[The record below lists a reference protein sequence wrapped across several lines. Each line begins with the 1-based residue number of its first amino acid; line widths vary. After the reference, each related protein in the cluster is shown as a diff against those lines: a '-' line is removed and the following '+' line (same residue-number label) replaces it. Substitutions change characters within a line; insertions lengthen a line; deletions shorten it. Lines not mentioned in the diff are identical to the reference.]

1 MNACL
6 FSSFHGPKF
15 RLLLSPKR
23 YRISREMRAEF
34 RKLETMKRSPGFAK
48 EKLHNWWTY
57 STTFSIFLSN
67 SWQLNEHFFF
77 RPDLMV
83 KKLRY
88 YARFIVVCL
97 LLKKMKLVRD
107 LVRELAKHIDEYT
120 ATYEPDDQLEWSL
133 VQSEIKS
140 FIEADTVV
148 NVLDSDSNS
157 IVLSHR

>member
-1 MNACL
+1 MQTLNQTTADFPNSACGL
-6 FSSFHGPKF
+6 IRGYRKIVDLQTPDQTIKIIARVRTHIYFHIFIVP
-15 RLLLSPKR
+15 RHLLS
-23 YRISREMRAEF
+23 
-34 RKLETMKRSPGFAK
+34 
-48 EKLHNWWTY
+48 ND
-57 STTFSIFLSN
+57 
-67 SWQLNEHFFF
+67 F

-120 ATYEPDDQLEWSL
+120 ATYEPEDQLEWSL
-133 VQSEIKS
+133 VLTEIKS
-140 FIEADTVV
+140 FIEADTIV